1 LSVIGGLQRGRLGV
15 RQFALELRVQIVLV
29 RGHHQFVA
37 TLLEEL
43 P

>member
-1 LSVIGGLQRGRLGV
+1 MGRLQRGRWGV
-15 RQFALELRVQIVLV
+15 RQFALELRVQAALV